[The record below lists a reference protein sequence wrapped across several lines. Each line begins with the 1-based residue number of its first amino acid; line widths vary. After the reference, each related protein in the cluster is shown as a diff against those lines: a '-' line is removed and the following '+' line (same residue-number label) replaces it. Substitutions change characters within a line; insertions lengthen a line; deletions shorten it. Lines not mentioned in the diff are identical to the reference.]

1 MEEKF
6 QCAYTE
12 LVDID
17 TLVENPKNN
26 NKHPE
31 KQIEMLAK
39 IIKFQGQRSPIVV
52 SKRSGFIVK
61 GHGRLQALKKLG
73 YTKVAVD
80 YQDYESEAQEYAD
93 MTADNKISELAEFD
107 KDMFMAEF
115 PTLSVK
121 DIELFGMQEIPNIE
135 IKTEIEEKP
144 EVEFTEELLE
154 EHNYI
159 VLYFDNSVDWLQVES
174 LFDLKSVQAL
184 NSKENYK
191 KIGIGRVLKGSE
203 ALEILRKKFGGE

>member
-26 NKHPE
+26 NHHPE

-80 YQDYESEAQEYAD
+80 YQDYENEAQEYAD
-93 MTADNKISELAEFD
+93 MIADNKIAELAEFD
-107 KDMFMAEF
+107 MNMLME
-115 PTLSVK
+115 
-121 DIELFGMQEIPNIE
+121 ELPNIDIDTELLGVVDLPDIDIMSELENGAFTDKFKNESDIFSMSFDFPKEKEEE
-135 IKTEIEEKP
+135 IKQKIK
-144 EVEFTEELLE
+144 
-154 EHNYI
+154 
-159 VLYFDNSVDWLQVES
+159 Q
-174 LFDLKSVQAL
+174 K
-184 NSKENYK
+184 SKEFVVN
-191 KIGIGRVLKGSE
+191 KII
-203 ALEILRKKFGGE
+203 EILEQE

>member
-93 MTADNKISELAEFD
+93 MTADNKIAELAEFD
-107 KDMFMAEF
+107 MDMVMMELPELDLDTELLGIVDLPDIDIMSEF
-115 PTLSVK
+115 ENGAFTDKFKNES
-121 DIELFGMQEIPNIE
+121 DIFSMSFDFPKEKEEEIKQKIKEKTKSFVVNKIIE
-135 IKTEIEEKP
+135 I
-144 EVEFTEELLE
+144 LE
-154 EHNYI
+154 QE
-159 VLYFDNSVDWLQVES
+159 
-174 LFDLKSVQAL
+174 
-184 NSKENYK
+184 
-191 KIGIGRVLKGSE
+191 
-203 ALEILRKKFGGE
+203 

>member
-6 QCAYTE
+6 ECAYKK

-52 SKRSGFIVK
+52 SNRSGFIVK

-93 MTADNKISELAEFD
+93 MIADNKISELAEFD
-107 KDMFMAEF
+107 KDMFMAEL
-115 PTLSVK
+115 TNI
-121 DIELFGMQEIPNIE
+121 DIDDAELFGRLELPE
-135 IKTEIEEKP
+135 IKVEEESVEEK
-144 EVEFTEELLE
+144 EK
-154 EHNYI
+154 NYI
-159 VLYFDNSVDWLQVES
+159 IQYNIIFDDEEQQNIWYEFVKNIN
-174 LFDLKSVQAL
+174 LKYADCETFAERL
-184 NSKENYK
+184 TMFINGYLEND
-191 KIGIGRVLKGSE
+191 GTE
-203 ALEILRKKFGGE
+203 Q

>member
-6 QCAYTE
+6 KCAYTE

-39 IIKFQGQRSPIVV
+39 IIKYQGQRSPIVV
-52 SKRSGFIVK
+52 SNRSGFIVK

-80 YQDYESEAQEYAD
+80 YQDYENEAQEYAD
-93 MTADNKISELAEFD
+93 MIADNKIAELAEFD
-107 KDMFMAEF
+107 MDMVM
-115 PTLSVK
+115 V
-121 DIELFGMQEIPNIE
+121 EL
-135 IKTEIEEKP
+135 P
-144 EVEFTEELLE
+144 ELDLDTELLG
-154 EHNYI
+154 I
-159 VLYFDNSVDWLQVES
+159 VDLPKLEDSEIGMPE
-174 LFDLKSVQAL
+174 LKSGEKEPFQQMTFTFSDEQAEVVKEAIEKIKQTDEFKNIDTSENENSNANALYLLVLRGL
-184 NSKENYK
+184 N
-191 KIGIGRVLKGSE
+191 G
-203 ALEILRKKFGGE
+203 

>member
-17 TLVENPKNN
+17 NLVENPKNN

-39 IIKFQGQRSPIVV
+39 IIKYQGQRSPIVV

-115 PTLSVK
+115 PTLSIK

-135 IKTEIEEKP
+135 LK
-144 EVEFTEELLE
+144 LE
-154 EHNYI
+154 EDIKDLSDKLDSKFEVSIECENEE
-159 VLYFDNSVDWLQVES
+159 QQEK
-174 LFDLKSVQAL
+174 LFNELTERGLKC
-184 NSKENYK
+184 
-191 KIGIGRVLKGSE
+191 R
-203 ALEILRKKFGGE
+203 ILTL

>member
-17 TLVENPKNN
+17 NLVENPKNN
-26 NKHPE
+26 NHHPE

-80 YQDYESEAQEYAD
+80 YQDYENEAQEYAD
-93 MTADNKISELAEFD
+93 MTADNKIAELAEFD
-107 KDMFMAEF
+107 KDMFISEF
-115 PTLSVK
+115 ADLGIE
-121 DIELFGMQEIPNIE
+121 DIELFGMPEIPEDIDIMGQLEDGAFSDKFDKDTDVFTISFSFPKEKEEE
-135 IKTEIEEKP
+135 INAKLKEKTKDFVVDEILKIL
-144 EVEFTEELLE
+144 EVE
-154 EHNYI
+154 
-159 VLYFDNSVDWLQVES
+159 
-174 LFDLKSVQAL
+174 
-184 NSKENYK
+184 
-191 KIGIGRVLKGSE
+191 
-203 ALEILRKKFGGE
+203 